1 MHIFFQSFLIPIKIY
16 NFQWVSFI
24 YLGNVLTMSDKWGFN
39 LTTDVSV
46 SVVCVCVCVW
56 VYMKE
61 TQVKS

>member
-1 MHIFFQSFLIPIKIY
+1 
-16 NFQWVSFI
+16 
-24 YLGNVLTMSDKWGFN
+24 MSDKWGFN